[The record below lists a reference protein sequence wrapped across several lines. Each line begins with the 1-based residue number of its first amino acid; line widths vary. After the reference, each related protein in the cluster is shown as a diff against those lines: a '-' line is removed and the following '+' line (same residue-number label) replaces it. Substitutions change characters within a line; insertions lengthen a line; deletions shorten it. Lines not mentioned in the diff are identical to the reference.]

1 MHIPIPSTLLFP
13 IMGAISQESMRK
25 STTQLT
31 AKAKQPHQEAT
42 FRVAEDAAYA
52 SLPLSSSIPS
62 STSGVEA
69 FLSAILDQ
77 LLHMRVHFGG
87 HLDYLSDE
95 MCQMNTRIGCIAC
108 RQSRLGGFLPSLDHD
123 PSKESSNDGDDDG
136 DDASSSNY
144 NDDEMTISQ

>member
-1 MHIPIPSTLLFP
+1 MHILIPSTLLFP

-31 AKAKQPHQEAT
+31 TKAKQPHQQAT

-77 LLHMRVHFGG
+77 LLHMRVHFSG

-123 PSKESSNDGDDDG
+123 PSKESSNGGDDDG

-144 NDDEMTISQ
+144 DDDEMTFSQ